1 MGASLL
7 ALAKSIYYIFVPLNA
22 ILTNRMDT
30 QGNTP
35 DYNPLNSR
43 CRPPVVFFS
52 TKIHNHFPRT
62 LNYFNQKIWKVMAKL
77 INNFIACF

>member
-30 QGNTP
+30 QGNNSLRSRRKKGRGREKSVKEGEREGRAC
-35 DYNPLNSR
+35 YKSR
-43 CRPPVVFFS
+43 CFCIPP
-52 TKIHNHFPRT
+52 T
-62 LNYFNQKIWKVMAKL
+62 LF
-77 INNFIACF
+77 